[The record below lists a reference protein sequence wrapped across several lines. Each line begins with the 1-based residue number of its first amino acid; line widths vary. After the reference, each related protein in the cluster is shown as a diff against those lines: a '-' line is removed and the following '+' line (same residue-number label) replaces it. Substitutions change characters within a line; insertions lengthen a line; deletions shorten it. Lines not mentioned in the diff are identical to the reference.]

1 VRVPRYRRVRT
12 LRRRRLLGLLAASL
26 LVAGCI
32 ELRFDFQRVPPEAA
46 FAAIQ
51 PGLTSRAEVLAALGP
66 PEEVRQPALGEEMRR
81 SDPRRLRLLAAGE
94 VFDDGAWTWAAE
106 RRSERI
112 VGLLPVGLVLFRVWD
127 SRSLERR
134 WRIEFDAEG
143 LVRSV
148 ARVDELEGE

>member
-1 VRVPRYRRVRT
+1 MRALPRRF
-12 LRRRRLLGLLAASL
+12 LASARRRRAFGLLASGL

-51 PGLTSRAEVLAALGP
+51 PGLTTRAEVLEALGP

-81 SDPRRLRLLAAGE
+81 RDPRQLRLLAAGE
-94 VFDDGAWTWAAE
+94 VFDDAAWTWAAE

-112 VGLLPVGLVLFRVWD
+112 VGLLPVGLVLFRVRD
-127 SRSLERR
+127 SRSMDRR
-134 WRIEFDAEG
+134 WRIEFDADG
-143 LVRSV
+143 IVRSV
-148 ARVDELEGE
+148 ARVDETDGE